1 MTTGA
6 KLTVSACR
14 SVEGEEREEQAR
26 DKEGNKLKVETTTTT
41 PSVSNHTVLSHN
53 TIHDLDSIPSLLV
66 GIQHIII
73 VLR

>member
-14 SVEGEEREEQAR
+14 SVEGEGKERNRQR

-41 PSVSNHTVLSHN
+41 PIVSIHTVLSHN
-53 TIHDLDSIPSLLV
+53 TIYDLDSTPSLLV
-66 GIQHIII
+66 GI
-73 VLR
+73 